1 MAEPLILVTGANG
14 QLGTTIKALSVLYPQ
29 FQFRFLTRNDLPVHQ
44 PGLVQEYFKNALP
57 DFCINCA
64 AYTAVDKAEAE
75 KELAMLVNG
84 EAVGVLATVCKSF
97 NTKLIHISTDYVF
110 DGTASTPYKENDTT
124 KAVNYYGETKLRG
137 EQLCQQNNAGS
148 IIIRTSWVYAE
159 NGSNFVKTMMR
170 LMKERSSLNVV
181 NDQLG
186 SPTYA
191 ADLAKLILEIIAESQ
206 NDEKKWVPGI
216 YHYSN
221 EGIISWYD
229 FAVAIKNLTSSN
241 CEVHPVPTS
250 MYPTPAKRPAYSAL
264 DKGKIKSVYHTLVP
278 AWEKS
283 LSICI
288 NRMQP

>member
-1 MAEPLILVTGANG
+1 
-14 QLGTTIKALSVLYPQ
+14 
-29 FQFRFLTRNDLPVHQ
+29 
-44 PGLVQEYFKNALP
+44 
-57 DFCINCA
+57 
-64 AYTAVDKAEAE
+64 
-75 KELAMLVNG
+75 
-84 EAVGVLATVCKSF
+84 
-97 NTKLIHISTDYVF
+97 
-110 DGTASTPYKENDTT
+110 
-124 KAVNYYGETKLRG
+124 
-137 EQLCQQNNAGS
+137 
-148 IIIRTSWVYAE
+148 
-159 NGSNFVKTMMR
+159 TMMR

-191 ADLAKLILEIIAESQ
+191 ADLAKLILDIIAESQ
-206 NDEKKWVPGI
+206 NDEKKWVAGI

-229 FAVAIKNLTSSN
+229 FAIAIKDLTNSN

-288 NRMQP
+288 NRMQS